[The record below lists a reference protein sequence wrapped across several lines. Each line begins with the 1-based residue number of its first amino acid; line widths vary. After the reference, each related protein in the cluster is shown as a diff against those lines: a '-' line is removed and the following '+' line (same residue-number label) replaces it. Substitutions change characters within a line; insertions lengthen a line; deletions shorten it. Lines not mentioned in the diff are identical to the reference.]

1 MGAQQGKAS
10 DQKQTLDALALEAK
24 LPADEVA
31 RIYEEEHA
39 ELAANAR
46 VVSYLPIFAIRNV
59 RARLHRRNAVKTP
72 PGSAGGTAR
81 G

>member
-1 MGAQQGKAS
+1 MGAQKGKAS
-10 DQKQTLDALALEAK
+10 DHKQVLDALAMQAK

-46 VVSYLPIFAIRNV
+46 VVSYLPIFALRNV
-59 RARLHRRNAVKTP
+59 RARLHRRSAMKGVPETAVGAAP
-72 PGSAGGTAR
+72 R
-81 G
+81 

>member
-1 MGAQQGKAS
+1 MGAQQGKARS
-10 DQKQTLDALALEAK
+10 QKHLLDALALEAK

-39 ELAANAR
+39 ELAADAR
-46 VVSYLPIFAIRNV
+46 VASYLPIFAIRNV
-59 RARLHRRNAVKTP
+59 RARLHRRSAVKTP
-72 PGSAGGTAR
+72 PGSTGGAAR